1 MIALSAETLV
11 FIYVF
16 VFLAAILLQWVSSE
30 MTRRRRSS
38 IQRKQRVQCMLCAM
52 EYVDSSTKQLL
63 RCPRCG
69 SKNERA

>member
-1 MIALSAETLV
+1 MIALSADTLV

-52 EYVDSSTKQLL
+52 EYMDPAPGQLP